1 MLRLGADHCI
11 LGGEGGGG
19 TMFCFPKKVV
29 QQIAQKKFVLTTHE
43 KNKKFRSKP
52 MECFMPEGG
61 GGGILFGSTREKNLL
76 FGLGNET

>member
-19 TMFCFPKKVV
+19 EHYVLFSKKVV

-52 MECFMPEGG
+52 MECFMPGG
-61 GGGILFGSTREKNLL
+61 GGYLVWFHKGKKFIVWSRK
-76 FGLGNET
+76 